1 MKYRKSKDYK
11 PATREDRI
19 KWINRTMLELS
30 DGDLKEL
37 YDISFT
43 DADERMEGMTIKQR
57 RKEFGISRKS
67 MAKLFGYH

>member
-1 MKYRKSKDYK
+1 MTNEQINALNEKYRKSKDYK

-37 YDISFT
+37 YDISLQ
-43 DADERMEGMTIKQR
+43 MLKKGW
-57 RKEFGISRKS
+57 
-67 MAKLFGYH
+67 